1 MPSKAKKWG
10 LLANHMDKSLIR
22 NLVAFKISSLLG
34 QKYSPACKSVYLIID
49 GSFEGN
55 YIICDKIERR
65 KGRVELDKIE
75 ETDNEAPNITG
86 GYLMEIDGFA
96 DQEEFHFSSK
106 KGVKVTIK
114 FPDANNNQNAYIK
127 IVLII

>member
-1 MPSKAKKWG
+1 
-10 LLANHMDKSLIR
+10 MDKSLIR

-34 QKYSPACKSVYLIID
+34 QKYSPACKSVDLIID

-55 YIICDKIERR
+55 YIICDKIEQG
-65 KGRVELDKIE
+65 KNRVELDKMD
-75 ETDNEAPNITG
+75 ETDNELPNISG

-96 DQEEFHFSSK
+96 DQEPYHFTSK

-114 FPDANNNQNAYIK
+114 YPDATKNSNCLFK
-127 IVLII
+127 RLV